1 MVQRPFMLCNLKLE
15 SILIKILP
23 QKSPLEKQRLQLF
36 MEHSMCNGK
45 SDFSCTMDVLTIFQ
59 VPLRISTFFL
69 SLTVRNPDKKV
80 RIRDP

>member
-1 MVQRPFMLCNLKLE
+1 MLCSLKLE
-15 SILIKILP
+15 SILIKNLL
-23 QKSPLEKQRLQLF
+23 QKFPLEKRHSQLF

-45 SDFSCTMDVLTIFQ
+45 FDFSCIMDVLTIFQ

-69 SLTVRNPDKKV
+69 GLKVRNLDKKV